1 MTQNKIKASAIIQI
15 QFYDLDP
22 MNIVW
27 HGNYARFLEQAR
39 CALLEKIG
47 YSYQEMAD
55 SGYAYP
61 IVDMRLKYIRPT
73 TLMQKIEVEATL
85 DEWENRIRI
94 SYLIRD
100 AVSGEKLSKAR
111 TTQMAV
117 EMESG
122 ETSFVCPDVLIRKV
136 EACV

>member
-1 MTQNKIKASAIIQI
+1 MTQHKIKATAIIQI